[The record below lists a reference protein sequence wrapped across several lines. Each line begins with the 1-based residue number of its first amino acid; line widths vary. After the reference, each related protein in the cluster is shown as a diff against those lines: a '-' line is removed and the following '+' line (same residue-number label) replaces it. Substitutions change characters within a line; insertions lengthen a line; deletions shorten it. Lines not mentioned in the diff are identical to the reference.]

1 MTRLRLLAC
10 TAMTL
15 LGAAQPLR
23 AAVVNLAFS
32 DITGSQTFINQNV
45 GYAWDFSF
53 GSNSTYSTVSATF
66 SVKKGHSTIADVVVS
81 VYALGG
87 SASSPLLSA
96 TLLASAGSSSAFAS
110 ELFTLTSSGF
120 TFNAGTNYRL
130 TLTSAA
136 ATGSATWYV
145 KNPDNLN
152 VTDGYNPDR
161 ISLTAAP
168 STYDPTVSNASISG
182 SLTPT
187 SAPTAEVP
195 ERTATLPL
203 LVLAGVGGAVTPRFR
218 ARRS

>member
-66 SVKKGHSTIADVVVS
+66 SVKKGPNTVADVIVS

-96 TLLASAGSSSAFAS
+96 NLLASAGSSAFTS

-120 TFNAGTNYRL
+120 TFNAGTTYRL

-168 STYDPTVSNASISG
+168 STYDPTISNPSISG
-182 SLTPT
+182 SLAAT

-203 LVLAGVGGAVTPRFR
+203 LVLAGVGGAVTQRFR

>member
-66 SVKKGHSTIADVVVS
+66 SVKKGSHTVADVIVS
-81 VYALGG
+81 VYAIGG

-96 TLLASAGSSSAFAS
+96 TLLASAGSSAFTS
-110 ELFTLTSSGF
+110 ELFALTSSGF
-120 TFNAGTNYRL
+120 TFNAGTTYRL

-168 STYDPTVSNASISG
+168 STYDPTVGNPSISG
-182 SLTPT
+182 SLAAT
-187 SAPTAEVP
+187 SAPTAAVP
-195 ERTATLPL
+195 ERNVTLPL
-203 LVLAGVGGAVTPRFR
+203 LVLAGVGGAVTQRFR
-218 ARRS
+218 ARRA